1 MSKIKTRTSP
11 AERRAELEQLHAMI
25 AEQVAQLTDSETW
38 ANVLRMATLFHRYS
52 LNNVLLI
59 RAQCPHASR
68 VAGYRTWQKLGRQVR
83 AGEKHIKIIGRQVK
97 TIEQAEDG
105 GEDTV
110 QVYWPKRRVF
120 DISQTDPI
128 PGAVEIPAPAPRLR
142 GGDDAGIY
150 EAAYSWLTEDGWTVE
165 RARLAGEDGHTD
177 PRNRIMRIEESLEP
191 AHASLTIL
199 HEAAHGLLP
208 VEMNEYHQ
216 HQGLYEAEAESIAY
230 VVAGALSQDTG
241 ANSIGYIAT
250 WTRGDLELLHT
261 AGARVIDTAHR
272 ILTAITEEET
282 STADDE

>member
-1 MSKIKTRTSP
+1 MTKIKTRKSP

-25 AEQVAQLTDSETW
+25 AEQVDALTDSETW
-38 ANVLRMATLFHRYS
+38 ANVLRMATLFRRYS
-52 LNNVLLI
+52 LNNLLLI
-59 RAQCPHASR
+59 RAQCPHATR

-97 TIEQAEDG
+97 TIEHAEDS
-105 GEDTV
+105 GEDKV
-110 QVYWPKRRVF
+110 QVYWPQRRVF

-128 PGAVEIPAPAPRLR
+128 PGADQIPDPAPRLR
-142 GGDDAGIY
+142 GGDNAGIY
-150 EAAYSWLTEDGWTVE
+150 EAAYAWLTEDGWTVE
-165 RARLAGEDGHTD
+165 RSPLSGEDGHTD
-177 PRNRIMRIEESLEP
+177 PRSRIMRIEESLEP

-230 VVAGALSQDTG
+230 VVAGTLGQDTS

-250 WTRGDLELLHT
+250 WTRGDRDVLR
-261 AGARVIDTAHR
+261 ASGVRVIDTAHR
-272 ILTAITEEET
+272 ILAAITEVT
-282 STADDE
+282 DPDTDAD